1 MRYTFSFKEINY
13 GSITIVSDH
22 KPNTSEVTDAIM
34 NGNAYYKNTEY
45 DDIRLIETE
54 RIPNKS
60 KNERDR

>member
-1 MRYTFSFKEINY
+1 MKYTFNFKEINY

-22 KPNTSEVTDAIM
+22 EPTTGEVTDAIM
-34 NGNAYYKNTEY
+34 NGNAYYKDTEY
-45 DDIRLIETE
+45 DDIQLIETE